1 PGGLLV
7 TWQAK
12 HSKEVL
18 GPAYI
23 KFNSNSKTC
32 QVSPYQTGTFRGV
45 IVQVRRMCLSERVC
59 VSVGGGGA
67 FETS

>member
-1 PGGLLV
+1 MAGQARQGSGGALLDQPGGLLV

-45 IVQVRRMCLSERVC
+45 IVQ
-59 VSVGGGGA
+59 
-67 FETS
+67 